1 MTPSKLMEIKEQ
13 HSFCFVLPLMII
25 LLLPGLHTS
34 SLHYCV
40 CCSQIKQTKKKQKK
54 IWSCGSNRF
63 DDYTWVLQIQ
73 LYVTED
79 LDLVV
84 PSIIII
90 VLYYSKRFL

>member
-1 MTPSKLMEIKEQ
+1 
-13 HSFCFVLPLMII
+13 MII

-40 CCSQIKQTKKKQKK
+40 CCSQIKQTKKKTKK

-90 VLYYSKRFL
+90 VLYYSKRFFITPNNEKKRWHRQ